1 VAVVLALGLLAPV
14 PSAVAGDER
23 SKWWLSEQGRA
34 ELGLSDEQSRALEAV
49 FQSLLPRMRA
59 EKQALD
65 REDAALSRLMV
76 EGADESAIGQAIE
89 RVEVARSAANKTR
102 TWMLVRMYRVLSSE
116 QRVKV
121 QAMHER
127 HMRERAS
134 RRPSDQAP
142 RP

>member
-1 VAVVLALGLLAPV
+1 
-14 PSAVAGDER
+14 
-23 SKWWLSEQGRA
+23 
-34 ELGLSDEQSRALEAV
+34 
-49 FQSLLPRMRA
+49 MRA

-89 RVEVARSAANKTR
+89 RVEAARSAANKTR
-102 TWMLVRMYRVLSSE
+102 TWMLVRMYRVLSAE

-127 HMRERAS
+127 HLRERATH
-134 RRPSDQAP
+134 RPSDQAP
-142 RP
+142 RQ